1 MESTPDLKQRQLS
14 TSAKALK
21 LSQYNP
27 DYMQLFIDIHTSC
40 TRALPKQ
47 MVLYKHAILLHKL
60 NNEKL
65 PESAWFTLNFQQ
77 TTIKRQTK
85 FNIIRSIN
93 WKINSNIMRII
104 CILKYLS
111 VFRLQ

>member
-1 MESTPDLKQRQLS
+1 MLAPDLERRLLS

-40 TRALPKQ
+40 KRALSKQ

-60 NNEKL
+60 YNEKL
-65 PESAWFTLNFQQ
+65 PESDWFALNFQQ
-77 TTIKRQTK
+77 TPSKDRP
-85 FNIIRSIN
+85 
-93 WKINSNIMRII
+93 NST
-104 CILKYLS
+104 
-111 VFRLQ
+111 